1 MSGKKIL
8 AMGNEAIALGA
19 IRAGVRMAAGYPG
32 TPSTEILET
41 IAKHNDGHI
50 HVEWSV
56 NEKAAMEVG
65 AGAAYAGAR
74 TLVTMKQVGLNV
86 ASDPLMSLAYMG
98 VKGGMVI
105 VSADDPGPISSQTEQ
120 DTRTF
125 AQFAKLPVF
134 DPSSPEEAY
143 QMIGEAFDFSE
154 KYATPVLFRP
164 TTRVCHACASIE
176 LLPDVEVEEP
186 EGFIKDT
193 MRWVIFPRTSYQNH
207 VKIEKRNAELSD
219 ILSEYDGNFALNL
232 RADIPEEAASG
243 ESISEKEVSQNDT
256 SRGDFPRKGI
266 VTSGISYAYTREV
279 MPDGVPLLKISTP
292 HPFPEKLAKEYLEG
306 VDEVLVLEELDPM
319 VERELLR
326 IAGKYHLPVKIYGK
340 LTGHTKNA
348 GENTTES
355 IHGDLERFLSRGNGF
370 LTGDTSQTEKAVAE
384 KTADKE
390 GTSQTQ
396 APELPVRPPVLCAGC
411 PHRASFYAVKRAMKG
426 KKAVFCGDIG
436 CYTLGNAMPLD
447 MVDTCLCMG
456 AGVTIAQGL
465 HVIEPD
471 AVDFAFIGDSTFFAS
486 GITGVVNAVYNGND
500 IVLVV
505 LDNSTTAMTGHQ
517 AHPGTGKTIMG
528 DVAVKVSI
536 RKILEGIGVE
546 RIYEADPLELDTAVE
561 TVKKAVEGKGVR
573 AIIFKSPCIA
583 VAKPQRSY
591 QVDQDTC
598 RKCKVCIRELGCPAI
613 TSEGGVVKIDP
624 SLCYG
629 CGICSSV
636 CPFDAI
642 KVCASNENRGKTGTQ
657 KTEAEKTEAQMTE
670 QEGM

>member
-41 IAKHNDGHI
+41 IAKHNDGRI

-125 AQFAKLPVF
+125 AQFSKLPVF

-143 QMIGEAFDFSE
+143 HMIGEAFEFSE

-176 LLPDVEVEEP
+176 LLPDMEITEP

-193 MRWVIFPRTSYQNH
+193 MRWVIFPRTSYLNH
-207 VKIEKRNAELSD
+207 VKIEKRNAELSE
-219 ILSEYDGNFALNL
+219 ILSEYEGNFVLNQKKNN
-232 RADIPEEAASG
+232 SG
-243 ESISEKEVSQNDT
+243 ETT
-256 SRGDFPRKGI
+256 SRKGL
-266 VTSGISYAYTREV
+266 VASGISYAYTREV
-279 MPDGVPLLKISTP
+279 MPEDIPLLKISTP

-306 VDEVLVLEELDPM
+306 LDEVLVLEELDPM

-326 IAGKYHLPVKIYGK
+326 TAGKYHLPVKIYGK

-355 IHGDLERFLSRGNGF
+355 IRGDLERFLGRGNGS
-370 LTGDTSQTEKAVAE
+370 LAE
-384 KTADKE
+384 D
-390 GTSQTQ
+390 TSQTQ

-411 PHRASFYAVKRAMKG
+411 PHRASFYAVKKAMKG

-517 AHPGTGKTIMG
+517 PHPGTGKTIMG
-528 DVAVKVSI
+528 DVAAKVSI

-546 RIYEADPLELDTAVE
+546 RIYEADPLEFGTAVE
-561 TVKKAVEGKGVR
+561 TVKEAAQGKGVR

-591 QVDQDTC
+591 QVEQDTC

-613 TSEGGVVKIDP
+613 TSEGDTVKIDP

-629 CGICSSV
+629 CGICASV

-642 KVCASNENRGKTGTQ
+642 KEITG
-657 KTEAEKTEAQMTE
+657 